1 MANMEKNLFGANIAQ
16 DVVMPV
22 LGGAAGFLAA
32 RAIGNFWAQEDI
44 LSSDPR
50 VAKTIAAGVGI
61 PATLFLSGKDGG
73 MIQKNRGAIMLG
85 MGLAASES
93 WLRDTKLL
101 GGGRMAAAVT
111 AEAEAEAVD
120 ADAEAEAEDGA
131 ADPDPPAEGAGA
143 YYDYPTNRQGQ
154 ALSAYYDY
162 PTNRQGQA
170 LSGDYY
176 TSAMLGSDDPGDQG
190 QIDSALDQM
199 DTGVEAIST
208 VVPTDLAM
216 VAPNMPQ
223 VAPVSEHFAS
233 GDKGYAGG
241 VFARHLFSGMMG
253 S

>member
-1 MANMEKNLFGANIAQ
+1 MKKNIFGANIAQ
-16 DVVMPV
+16 DVLMPV
-22 LGGAAGFLAA
+22 LGGAAGFIAA
-32 RAIGNFWAQEDI
+32 RAIGNFWAEKDI

-61 PATLFLSGKDGG
+61 PATLFLSGKAGG
-73 MIQKNRGAIMLG
+73 MIQKNQGAIMLG

-111 AEAEAEAVD
+111 PEAEMEAASSD
-120 ADAEAEAEDGA
+120 AALPADEA
-131 ADPDPPAEGAGA
+131 PPAEGAGA

-170 LSGDYY
+170 LSGLSGDYY
-176 TSAMLGSDDPGDQG
+176 TGAMLGSDDPADQG
-190 QIDSALDQM
+190 QVDSALDSM

-253 S
+253 G